1 MAKKKRKRAQQPPES
16 PVSRFFQQN
25 QKWFR
30 RLAITAGLVGVLAA
44 IWFIADPFGG
54 TPTAI
59 DENGLEVRA
68 GLVDRVG
75 GDGGRDLAA
84 NFLLPDYD
92 QQAVRLEDFEGKVV
106 FLNFW
111 ASWCGPCE
119 REMPSIIRIAEQFP
133 DDVVVLAVN
142 RGESKGTATNWTR
155 TRNFREDLPNFLWL
169 LDSREIVYREYR
181 QGNGMPQSYFIDP
194 AGVVRSGIPRAL
206 EFDEMVASVERALA
220 FRTTIDAE

>member
-16 PVSRFFQQN
+16 PLSHFFRQN
-25 QKWFR
+25 QKWVR
-30 RLAITAGLVGVLAA
+30 RLAITAGLVCVLAA

-54 TPTAI
+54 APTAF
-59 DENGLEVRA
+59 DEDGQEVNA
-68 GLVDRVG
+68 GLIDWERGGGGSDR
-75 GDGGRDLAA
+75 AA

-92 QQAVRLEDFEGKVV
+92 QQAVRLEDFSGKVV

-142 RGESKGTATNWTR
+142 RGESMGTATNWTR
-155 TRNFREDLPNFLWL
+155 SRNFREDLPNFHWL
-169 LDSREIVYREYR
+169 LDSSEIVYRKFR
-181 QGNGMPQSYFIDP
+181 DGNGMPQSYFIDQG
-194 AGVVRSGIPRAL
+194 GVTRLGITRAL
-206 EFDEMVASVERALA
+206 EFDDMVASVERALA
-220 FRTTIDAE
+220 FSTTLDNE